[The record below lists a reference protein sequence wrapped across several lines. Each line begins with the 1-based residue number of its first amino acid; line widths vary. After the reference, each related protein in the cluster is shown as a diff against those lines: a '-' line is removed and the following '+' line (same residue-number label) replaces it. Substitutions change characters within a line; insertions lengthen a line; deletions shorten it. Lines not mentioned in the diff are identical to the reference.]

1 MCFNTNNKFLYK
13 ISNTYHFRS
22 IIAKAGYSNNY
33 FSLFDILVIV
43 APSKILW
50 SAPQLTFIW
59 FNKNFYDIIFNESA
73 ELKKQLKEKEEQL
86 QLKENDLQSQKL
98 LVKKKDK
105 ELKQMAKKISLD
117 WLSDNV
123 QGVSKIGITEE
134 ILKRIDGHL

>member
-1 MCFNTNNKFLYK
+1 
-13 ISNTYHFRS
+13 
-22 IIAKAGYSNNY
+22 
-33 FSLFDILVIV
+33 
-43 APSKILW
+43 
-50 SAPQLTFIW
+50 
-59 FNKNFYDIIFNESA
+59 
-73 ELKKQLKEKEEQL
+73 
-86 QLKENDLQSQKL
+86 LQSKKL

>member
-1 MCFNTNNKFLYK
+1 MACPNSLRVILSVPSPFPVLDTINLSKLN
-13 ISNTYHFRS
+13 
-22 IIAKAGYSNNY
+22 IIKPQKNAK
-33 FSLFDILVIV
+33 
-43 APSKILW
+43 K
-50 SAPQLTFIW
+50 
-59 FNKNFYDIIFNESA
+59 
-73 ELKKQLKEKEEQL
+73 
-86 QLKENDLQSQKL
+86 KL